1 MKKRQLT
8 QPTIRI
14 RFSDGTYKYWSK
26 QLGRVLLKDLAAR
39 LDEKTKELGRA
50 KGNVSITYL
59 KDPDGDYC
67 NWFSFYNK
75 DDCLEKIKPAIEKQ
89 LLDYIY
95 GKI

>member
-8 QPTIRI
+8 QPTIFI
-14 RFSDGTYKYWSK
+14 RFSDGTRKYWSK
-26 QLGRVLLKDLAAR
+26 QLGRVLLKGLTIK

-50 KGNVSITYL
+50 NGSVAITYL

-67 NWFSFYNK
+67 TWFSFYDK

>member
-1 MKKRQLT
+1 MKERQLT
-8 QPTIRI
+8 QPTISI
-14 RFSDGTYKYWSK
+14 RFSDGTYKYWTK
-26 QLGRVLLKDLAAR
+26 QLGRVLLKDLAAI

-50 KGNVSITYL
+50 RGNVSITYL

-67 NWFSFYNK
+67 TWFSFYNK

-95 GKI
+95 GKR